1 MSQIS
6 EKNLGF
12 ALALQEDASL
22 PSSKRI
28 TLIEKDVPELKK
40 GQVLVKML
48 ASPVNPSDFTRLTM
62 DLTCLEA
69 RSKIPRSQILQQ
81 LRCD

>member
-40 GQVLVKML
+40 GQGPCGTL
-48 ASPVNPSDFTRLTM
+48 PFRSDLDSFGDRESVINLDTKISNRAP
-62 DLTCLEA
+62 DLGVT
-69 RSKIPRSQILQQ
+69 
-81 LRCD
+81 